1 MSPRVTSLRTMRW
14 MHGEATSIGQR
25 LRLIRRRRGIT
36 QQVLAD
42 RAQLKRSA
50 IANYENGH
58 RAVDSRRTL
67 HALASALGVTIG
79 DLTGQPEIDKLDP
92 ATADFHA
99 AIPGIETILWTR
111 GNTTDTAPPRTLA
124 QLHALADKATLLR
137 QDGDYTMLGPMLGPM
152 LADSYRHLRDHPSP
166 AALDLHGVITY
177 GVASALRAR
186 GYHALAWTAAHEAAQ
201 AAEQTGSVAGA
212 AAAAYVRSH
221 ILLTRTGAL
230 PAALAEA
237 ETAAARL
244 SGEISTQGEVE
255 TYGMLHLQSSLV
267 TAALGGDPTS
277 HLTEAAAQA
286 ARLAVATPGKSIAR
300 NRTFGAANVTLW
312 RMSAAMEQREP
323 GQVLTLA
330 GQLRPS
336 DLPAAGRKAQYFVEI
351 GRAQAMRR
359 DYAASL
365 HALLR
370 AELHAPQYVRGLVY
384 TRELVALMMRKA
396 QRDLTRDL
404 SKLAQRV
411 GVSPI

>member
-1 MSPRVTSLRTMRW
+1 MRW
-14 MHGEATSIGQR
+14 MHDQATSVGQR
-25 LRLIRRRRGIT
+25 VRLIRRRRGIT

-42 RAQLKRSA
+42 RSGLKRSA
-50 IANYENGH
+50 IANYETGT
-58 RAVDSRRTL
+58 RAVDSRKTL

-92 ATADFHA
+92 AAADFHA
-99 AIPGIETILWTR
+99 AIPGIETILWTH
-111 GNTTDTAPPRTLA
+111 GDTTDEAPPRTLT
-124 QLHALADKATLLR
+124 QLRSLADKATFLR
-137 QDGDYTMLGPMLGPM
+137 QDGDYTTLGPMLGPM
-152 LADSYRHLRDHPSP
+152 LADSYRHLRDNPGP
-166 AALDLHGVITY
+166 ATMDLHGVITY

-186 GYHALAWTAAHEAAQ
+186 GYHALAWTAAHEATR
-201 AAEQTGSVAGA
+201 AAEQTGSAAAA

-230 PAALAEA
+230 PTALAEA

-244 SGEISTQGEVE
+244 SGEIRTRGEVE

-277 HLTEAAAQA
+277 HLAEAAAQA
-286 ARLAVATPGKSIAR
+286 GRLTGAAPGGGSLAR

-330 GQLRPS
+330 AQLRP
-336 DLPAAGRKAQYFVEI
+336 DELPAAGRKAQYFVEI
-351 GRAQAMRR
+351 GRAHAMRR
-359 DYAASL
+359 DYTAAL

-370 AELHAPQYVRGLVY
+370 AELHSPQYVRGLVY
-384 TRELVALMMRKA
+384 TRELVALMMRKGR
-396 QRDLTRDL
+396 RDLTQGDL
-404 SKLAQRV
+404 GKLARRI